1 MAGMGPGDLR
11 IGDCIMLFNELDT
24 QRKYQ
29 DDIVKMISSKLSN
42 LKNWRLSMD
51 ETYINNGEVTFHLYQ
66 KSTEENPSDNQVNI
80 TTQGFSDADQLLD
93 FDVICKS
100 SKDSDI
106 LDTPTFE
113 ISTKEDRKSMR
124 ELLDVLDTME
134 VKADAIF
141 HNYNK

>member
-1 MAGMGPGDLR
+1 
-11 IGDCIMLFNELDT
+11 MLFNELDI

-29 DDIVKMISSKLSN
+29 DDIVNMISSKLSN

-93 FDVICKS
+93 FDVICQS

-113 ISTKEDRKSMR
+113 ISTKEDRKSMS

>member
-1 MAGMGPGDLR
+1 
-11 IGDCIMLFNELDT
+11 MLLNELDT

-42 LKNWRLSMD
+42 LKNWRLAEG
-51 ETYINNGEVTFHLYQ
+51 ETYMNDGEVTFHLYQ

-134 VKADAIF
+134 VKTDAIF

>member
-1 MAGMGPGDLR
+1 
-11 IGDCIMLFNELDT
+11 MLLNELDT

-42 LKNWRLSMD
+42 LKNWRLAED
-51 ETYINNGEVTFHLYQ
+51 ETYMNDGEVTFHLYQ

-80 TTQGFSDADQLLD
+80 TTQCFSDADQLLD
-93 FDVICKS
+93 FDVICQS
-100 SKDSDI
+100 SKDSGI

-113 ISTKEDRKSMR
+113 ISTKKDRKSMR

>member
-42 LKNWRLSMD
+42 LKNWRLAEE
-51 ETYINNGEVTFHLYQ
+51 ETYMNDGEVTFHLYQ

-113 ISTKEDRKSMR
+113 ISTKEDRKSMS

-134 VKADAIF
+134 VKTDAIF